1 MRTRKNNVVLSARL
15 SEREAV
21 LLPLNARMVNIFF
34 DFFNSSLQCKQ
45 KPLPR
50 VYRIAVFDYSVLFV
64 ENGVVYDSSKLVVA
78 VVVQMYSVAS
88 VQVFLCFAVLR

>member
-34 DFFNSSLQCKQ
+34 DFSIVLCRTNKNRCPF
-45 KPLPR
+45 
-50 VYRIAVFDYSVLFV
+50 YRIAVFGYSVLFV
-64 ENGVVYDSSKLVVA
+64 ENGVVYDSSKHVVA
-78 VVVQMYSVAS
+78 VGIQMYSVVS
-88 VQVFLCFAVLR
+88 V

>member
-1 MRTRKNNVVLSARL
+1 MRTRKNHAVLSARL
-15 SEREAV
+15 SKREAA

-34 DFFNSSLQCKQ
+34 DFSIVLCRANKNRYPF
-45 KPLPR
+45 
-50 VYRIAVFDYSVLFV
+50 YRIAVFDYSVLFV

-78 VVVQMYSVAS
+78 GVVQMYSVAS